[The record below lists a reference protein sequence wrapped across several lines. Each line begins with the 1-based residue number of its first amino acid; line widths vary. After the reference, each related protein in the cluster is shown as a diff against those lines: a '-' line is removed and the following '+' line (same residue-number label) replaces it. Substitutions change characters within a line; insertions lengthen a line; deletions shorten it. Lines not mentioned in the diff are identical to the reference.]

1 MEDTIHLEA
10 YALALRKQKIY
21 CMGDLNSL
29 DKMFYELFNTYSDE
43 VLRRSKVLFIFSD
56 MYVKHTPKW
65 LKNVYYDAIFRTKEA
80 KDLQMAYNYIQHST
94 KPILIVWYSS
104 EIPLVILQNIK
115 VSKED
120 ITLICGSSSTPK
132 YEYTSL
138 FFTTKTTYEELHSVL
153 ANRMKDMDIKSL
165 LTETKA
171 SNVSL
176 VWNGDDK
183 NGSLYWIDLTP
194 APPTINYTQASEY
207 LRTLADVLETKD

>member
-138 FFTTKTTYEELHSVL
+138 FFTTKTTYEELHAAL

-194 APPTINYTQASEY
+194 AVPSINYEQASEY
-207 LRTLADVLETKD
+207 LRTLADVLETKI

>member
-194 APPTINYTQASEY
+194 AVPSINYEQASEY
-207 LRTLADVLETKD
+207 LRTLADVLETKI

>member
-194 APPTINYTQASEY
+194 AVPTINYEQASEY
-207 LRTLADVLETKD
+207 LRTLADVLETKI